1 MKKDPRKVVAAA
13 LGVIRYLEAEKRTRA
28 EEAAEQPSATAAG
41 GQAQGAASLWPASG
55 NLFAMQVANLMR
67 YRMYRGI

>member
-1 MKKDPRKVVAAA
+1 MKKNPKKVAAA
-13 LGVIRYLEAEKRTRA
+13 LGVIRYLEAEQRARA
-28 EEAAEQPSATAAG
+28 EAVVEPSAAAAAG
-41 GQAQGAASLWPASG
+41 QVQPAAALWAASG